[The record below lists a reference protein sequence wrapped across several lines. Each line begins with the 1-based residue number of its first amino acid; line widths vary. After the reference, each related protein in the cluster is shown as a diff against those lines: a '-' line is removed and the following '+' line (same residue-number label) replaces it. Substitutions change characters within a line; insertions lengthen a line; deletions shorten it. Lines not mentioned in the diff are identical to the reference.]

1 MPKWGTTS
9 LVNVEESLALSLPPQ
24 LLARTDDASQAI
36 SVFLSQRLLSG
47 TQIDRIFYMKSESGA
62 PSTEVEDHV
71 KEVFTP
77 IAEQLKDQKLSFP
90 QTILYT
96 DTNIIGLVYDIFDE
110 VLGAEQYIKAPFIP
124 ENRIFAQHHRT
135 YTPNM
140 KVGIVAELTKEDSI
154 LRFVIA
160 TPDSM
165 GLGLNAAHIRLV
177 IHYKPSN
184 SLPQYFQETG
194 R

>member
-1 MPKWGTTS
+1 MGDNIVGKCVGKPCIVVTATAAG
-9 LVNVEESLALSLPPQ
+9 EDRRRLSGDL
-24 LLARTDDASQAI
+24 
-36 SVFLSQRLLSG
+36 RLLKPEVVVG
-47 TQIDRIFYMKSESGA
+47 DPNRPNILYEIRKRP

-96 DTNIIGLVYDIFDE
+96 DTNIVGLVYDIFDE